1 VFRRILVGFDGSR
14 DAREALR
21 TGIAMAS
28 AAQGEVAV
36 LIVASASHGETDE
49 DRRAAFDAE
58 SAPLR
63 SSAEHELQA
72 AIRSAAT
79 GSVHAV
85 AGDRPADV
93 LSSYVD
99 ERGFDLLVVGRH
111 GRERAAHRGLGR
123 VARDLA
129 ERARCPVLL
138 IGDGNPDGEG

>member
-28 AAQGEVAV
+28 AAQGEAVV
-36 LIVASASHGETDE
+36 LIVVSVSHGETDE
-49 DRRAAFDAE
+49 DRRAAFEAE

-63 SSAEHELQA
+63 ASAEHELQA
-72 AIRSAAT
+72 AIRSHAAD
-79 GSVHAV
+79 SAHVV
-85 AGDRPADV
+85 PGDRPADV
-93 LSSYVD
+93 LSSYVE

-129 ERARCPVLL
+129 EKARYPLL
-138 IGDGNPDGEG
+138 LVGDGNSHGE